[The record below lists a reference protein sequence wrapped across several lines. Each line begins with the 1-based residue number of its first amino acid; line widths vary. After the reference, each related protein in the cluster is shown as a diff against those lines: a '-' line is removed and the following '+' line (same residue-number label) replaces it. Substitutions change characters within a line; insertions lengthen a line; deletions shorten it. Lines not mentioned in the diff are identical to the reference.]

1 MAGQSMRDIKR
12 RIRSVKSTQQITKAM
27 EMVAAAKL
35 RRAQQQVTAGLPFA
49 EKLQG
54 VLKRVVRDGGLRT
67 DAKSVHPLLEQREV
81 ERVAYVIITADR
93 GLAGGYNAN
102 VLRLAR
108 ETIEDDTREKHI
120 IAIGRKGRD
129 HMVRRNIP
137 LYAIEGG
144 RDYLYVGDELSYDEA
159 RVVSRLVTTLY
170 EEGEVDE
177 VIFIHNVFV
186 TAATHEPT
194 VTRLLPI
201 SEDIVA
207 GDTPEATQ
215 SSDEQ
220 ERAPEQSATDAEDE
234 SDERPIYEPDAETV
248 LNILIPRYIESQV
261 YSILLGAKASEQ
273 GARMLAM
280 RNATENADEMI
291 DALTLSFNRARQNSI
306 TTELSEIVGG
316 ANALAGGE

>member
-49 EKLQG
+49 EKLRG
-54 VLKRVVRDGGLRT
+54 VLARVVRDGGLRNS
-67 DAKSVHPLLEQREV
+67 AKSVHPLLEQRDV
-81 ERVAYVIITADR
+81 KRVAYVVVTADR

-102 VLRLAR
+102 ILRLAR
-108 ETIEDDTREKHI
+108 DTMEDDARERDI
-120 IAIGRKGRD
+120 IAVGRKGRD
-129 HMVRRNIP
+129 HFVRRNIP
-137 LYAIEGG
+137 LYSDDMET
-144 RDYLYVGDELSYDEA
+144 DYIYVGDELSFEEA
-159 RVVSRLVTTLY
+159 RVVASLISKAFT
-170 EEGEVDE
+170 EGKVDE
-177 VIFIHNVFV
+177 INFIHNAFV
-186 TAATHEPT
+186 SAATHVPT

-201 SEDIVA
+201 AEADIA
-207 GDTPEATQ
+207 GE
-215 SSDEQ
+215 
-220 ERAPEQSATDAEDE
+220 E
-234 SDERPIYEPDAETV
+234 SVGTEEGDRPIYVPDAETV

-291 DALTLSFNRARQNSI
+291 DKLTLSFNRARQNSI